1 MKTKE
6 IANFIIDLKINMFLP
21 YRFTPEEIK
30 ESKEDL
36 LEAIESQDN
45 ERIQSYIEALKED
58 LEEGQDKQTEKEIE
72 KALHMLNSI

>member
-30 ESKEDL
+30 ESKADL

-72 KALHMLNSI
+72 KALHMLRSI